1 MCTTPSGQGLVDQQR
16 AVRMLLEQG
25 ANAKSG
31 VLVSEPSGTPMHI
44 PFILIQVRSNSAGV
58 AAVKK
63 AKENAMV
70 EVDDDCQ
77 RMVKA
82 ALGDSLLQS
91 AVPLTSANSISLG
104 RLLPQMSYYAHAA
117 LGWWREHGEPLNV
130 IIPTGNLGNAMACLW
145 VREMGLPIG
154 EIQLACN
161 ANATL
166 PDYLGGADY
175 QARAAISTLANAMD
189 VGAPSNVERL
199 RWTLPDEHEM
209 RAQLQAHS
217 VRLIDPNRSAVCA
230 TTSDSLTVCEGHDP
244 SPSMTAQH
252 TSTVSAAA
260 AAATAAATAGPP
272 RNPNTL
278 PPIPELLG
286 LGSSATALQQL
297 AAVSKAFTSSA
308 FPILQH
314 GNVAC
319 AAASSSNDPYS
330 VLGIKPD
337 ATSNE
342 INRAYT
348 KKKYE
353 ARLSVKDTAK
363 VEQAHSSIMMSGLTA
378 RMKAGASKDVAYADT
393 EPLFPWRPKSAWHSR
408 LLDLASEVSPAWRAM
423 KLSLAHSPSE
433 LSELNPCSQS
443 CAGAGMPPPKII
455 MIIGG
460 LQLAM
465 TAFGFQSPQMSK
477 VIACMLIGMVG
488 NVMKQNSISPP
499 PRDASMATD
508 EEAGRAGAN
517 VTRGALLGVMGTFA
531 GICIASIPEVATKYL
546 PIPPLGELTNFLVPM
561 KIACVAL
568 SNWLITAFYY

>member
-1 MCTTPSGQGLVDQQR
+1 MQSFVHRQQLG
-16 AVRMLLEQG
+16 AVRC
-25 ANAKSG
+25 
-31 VLVSEPSGTPMHI
+31 
-44 PFILIQVRSNSAGV
+44 PFTAVRPAP
-58 AAVKK
+58 
-63 AKENAMV
+63 
-70 EVDDDCQ
+70 Q
-77 RMVKA
+77 T
-82 ALGDSLLQS
+82 SL
-91 AVPLTSANSISLG
+91 
-104 RLLPQMSYYAHAA
+104 
-117 LGWWREHGEPLNV
+117 
-130 IIPTGNLGNAMACLW
+130 
-145 VREMGLPIG
+145 
-154 EIQLACN
+154 
-161 ANATL
+161 
-166 PDYLGGADY
+166 
-175 QARAAISTLANAMD
+175 
-189 VGAPSNVERL
+189 
-199 RWTLPDEHEM
+199 
-209 RAQLQAHS
+209 HS
-217 VRLIDPNRSAVCA
+217 RR
-230 TTSDSLTVCEGHDP
+230 
-244 SPSMTAQH
+244 
-252 TSTVSAAA
+252 
-260 AAATAAATAGPP
+260 
-272 RNPNTL
+272 
-278 PPIPELLG
+278 
-286 LGSSATALQQL
+286 
-297 AAVSKAFTSSA
+297 
-308 FPILQH
+308 QH

-393 EPLFPWRPKSAWHSR
+393 EPLFPWRPKRWDAT
-408 LLDLASEVSPAWRAM
+408 
-423 KLSLAHSPSE
+423 
-433 LSELNPCSQS
+433 
-443 CAGAGMPPPKII
+443 PKII